1 MAENALLI
9 EIIPDDPNVNLDEIL
24 KKIQDTLPADVTL
37 KDHKVE
43 PFVFGLNKLK
53 IMLIIPE
60 KEGLTTEIEETINSI
75 PGISAEILSIT
86 RL

>member
-9 EIIPDDPNVNLDEIL
+9 EIIPDDPDVNLDEIL

>member
-9 EIIPDDPNVNLDEIL
+9 EIIPDDPGVNLDEIL

-37 KDHKVE
+37 KDYKVE

>member
-9 EIIPDDPNVNLDEIL
+9 EIIPDDPDVNLDEIL

-37 KDHKVE
+37 KDYKVE

>member
-37 KDHKVE
+37 KDYKVE